1 MPLYYFDIKNGH
13 RLIDPSGLDC
23 ENDDDAAAKARV
35 IAIEIARELP
45 EGPRKI
51 AVLNSDRLEIFS
63 VPVHPPMAAE

>member
-45 EGPRKI
+45 EGHVK
-51 AVLNSDRLEIFS
+51 
-63 VPVHPPMAAE
+63 